1 MKIGITLKSLRKQLL
16 LNSQEIADWATPEK
30 QQAMEQYRYDY
41 EYTNGPCRVKG
52 WKNIDEMEVDLR
64 GAMSELR
71 RIQKLLKGYVKNA
84 DAIPSG
90 AWNNFGRG

>member
-1 MKIGITLKSLRKQLL
+1 MKEGMKLKALRKQLIL
-16 LNSQEIADWATPEK
+16 DSQEIADWTVLQR

-52 WKNIDEMEVDLR
+52 WTNIDEMEVDLR

-71 RIQKLLKGYVKNA
+71 RIQKLLKGYVKKS

-90 AWNNFGRG
+90 TWNNWGRG